1 MTFACHSSPQECELF
16 EQTSEYRALE
26 CEAKAA
32 SNYTLQSQLR
42 NLAVNIGINCDRIG
56 INCDRIAINWFSLA
70 LFVQTNGNRVA

>member
-1 MTFACHSSPQECELF
+1 MTFACHSSPQACELF

-42 NLAVNIGINCDRIG
+42 NLAVNI
-56 INCDRIAINWFSLA
+56 AINWFSLA

>member
-1 MTFACHSSPQECELF
+1 MTFACHSSPQACELF

-42 NLAVNIGINCDRIG
+42 TLTVNIG